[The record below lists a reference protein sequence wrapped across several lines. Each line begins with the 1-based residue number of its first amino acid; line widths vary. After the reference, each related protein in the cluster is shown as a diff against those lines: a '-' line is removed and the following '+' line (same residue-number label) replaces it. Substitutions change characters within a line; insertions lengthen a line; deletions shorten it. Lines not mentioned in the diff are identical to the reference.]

1 MADEQVKAGGRAAW
15 LKQRAEDRRIRLS
28 EVLAPPGMGPL
39 SGAKPGASAGPDA
52 PAPLS
57 KEVMVAVQNTE
68 RTPEMMAGLTKL
80 MDEAEEH
87 LARGRYPEAKAAY
100 TRVMP
105 FMPESG
111 RAKAGMAWSLVGTGS
126 PMADRIWSVA
136 VGSDPAAVD
145 ALGDVLLAK
154 GDGKGAKALWAK
166 LKDSAPG
173 YPQKAALEAKLTK

>member
-1 MADEQVKAGGRAAW
+1 
-15 LKQRAEDRRIRLS
+15 
-28 EVLAPPGMGPL
+28 MGPL

-57 KEVMVAVQNTE
+57 KEVMEAVQNTE

-173 YPQKAALEAKLTK
+173 YPNKAALEAKLTK